1 MSDNKRKHPN
11 KQSGSRKRY
20 KSDGT
25 RISSTTIHG
34 PGVFITCV
42 KGKERQAGK
51 EIKEVFEAISDE
63 LWPRNASAVDS
74 PEARD
79 NPGDDNSDDED
90 DEDDDIEN
98 LILKERAKLQADS
111 ERKNNASTSAGK
123 MKHRIVIHY
132 TDTPCILFA
141 GCASPIEPVQ
151 LTLAYLDEV
160 KRTGIARTR
169 AVQRLEPISGTC
181 MAALPELLVL
191 GEKILR
197 EKLGD
202 GDSESGR
209 TYTVSTKRC
218 DLTAPHLPDVI
229 FQYKILSRIRNNSK
243 LTSAKVIEE
252 LPKKVPPCH
261 KVSLTNPDMMIL
273 VVAFK
278 SVAGIGVA
286 PRYEELRKYNVT
298 QLVEARDLD
307 LEQGT
312 DSRMKKLQ
320 AKEPPEQTAA
330 PTD

>member
-98 LILKERAKLQADS
+98 LILKERAKLQAGS

-123 MKHRIVIHY
+123 TKHRIVIHY

-191 GEKILR
+191 GETILR

-209 TYTVSTKRC
+209 TYT
-218 DLTAPHLPDVI
+218 
-229 FQYKILSRIRNNSK
+229 YKILSRIRNNSK